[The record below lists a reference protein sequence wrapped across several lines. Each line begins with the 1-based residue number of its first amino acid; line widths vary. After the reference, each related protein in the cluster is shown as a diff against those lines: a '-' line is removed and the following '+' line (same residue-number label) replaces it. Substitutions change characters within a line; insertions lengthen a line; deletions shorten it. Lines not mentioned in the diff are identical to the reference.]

1 MGALRPFSLIDMS
14 RALAFAALL
23 VLSAP
28 LAGCATRYIPNS
40 DVEDTS
46 ENRKLIAF
54 CEKYRLAVQDRDVQ
68 TLLKMASPDHYYENG
83 GNVDATD
90 DIDYEGLKQ
99 YLTTKFSE
107 VSAVRYEIRYRRV
120 VRTDKVIYVDY
131 TYSASYKIPGAKGD
145 EWRRKV
151 EDNRLEI
158 IPNKDEFLI
167 IAGM

>member
-1 MGALRPFSLIDMS
+1 MS

-23 VLSAP
+23 ALSAP

-158 IPNKDEFLI
+158 IPNKDDFLI